1 MESSLIN
8 INPKQF
14 QLLVTFLMNDQP
26 FKCPYCGARCLEIAN
41 FYHTNAKTLI
51 DECLNIECGFI
62 CYEQEEEYSFKVW
75 KVIY

>member
-1 MESSLIN
+1 M
-8 INPKQF
+8 
-14 QLLVTFLMNDQP
+14 LMFFHIILRYNAD
-26 FKCPYCGARCLEIAN
+26 
-41 FYHTNAKTLI
+41 AKTLI